1 MARVVNEEENA
12 AKRKQILDVFQ
23 GLIYTK
29 GYESL
34 TIQDVLAGVQMSKGA
49 FYHYYDSKQA
59 LLGALID
66 RMMDDVEKLLTDIA
80 YDPDLPAL
88 DKLNRYFSQTAVWK
102 TERKA
107 ILGPIMRVW
116 YSDENTVVRH
126 RLIKHAIV
134 RLGGLF
140 AHIVRQGVREGVMDT
155 PYPEEIVQFI
165 YSSTENM
172 GESMVA
178 LLLAPEPMPD
188 RVERLEHTF
197 GFYADALERLVGAPH
212 GSLPLVDMDLIKQ
225 WILEPEPARAP
236 VEPMAAD

>member
-1 MARVVNEEENA
+1 MARVVNEEEHA

-29 GYESL
+29 GYQAM
-34 TIQDVLAGVQMSKGA
+34 TIQDVLDGIQISKGA

-66 RMMDDVEKLLTDIA
+66 RMMDDVEILVAGIA

-88 DKLNRYFSQTAVWK
+88 EKLNRYFNRTAVWK

-107 ILGPIMRVW
+107 ILGPIMHVW
-116 YSDENTVVRH
+116 YSDENTLVRH
-126 RLIKHAIV
+126 RLIKHATV

-140 AHIVRQGVREGVMDT
+140 AHIVRQGVQEGVMDT
-155 PYPEEIVQFI
+155 AFPDEIVQFV
-165 YSSTENM
+165 YSATENL
-172 GESMVA
+172 GESIVA

-197 GFYADALERLVGAPH
+197 AFYADALERLVGAPH

-225 WILEPEPARAP
+225 WVLEPEP
-236 VEPMAAD
+236 MAAV